1 MMPSTAEGE
10 AFDERHQKEK
20 LRKNIFITTMAIL
33 VSNTKS
39 IRRGCFRLESE
50 ETPLI
55 SQWQSAPVLPLATL
69 VCPHPHPGCE
79 AVLKHSGNK
88 LTVAQMMKSP
98 SISLIMQSN
107 DHLQLSLIILNLN
120 LKIILAYLVENFK
133 LIIISVRNH
142 NPAIN
147 IYIILTQLQLMSQ
160 AYQVPHFESFF
171 CRYSNFQKLKSSQ
184 MTILDFGT

>member
-10 AFDERHQKEK
+10 ASDEKASKEK

-33 VSNTKS
+33 VSTAPNTKS
-39 IRRGCFRLESE
+39 ISRVCFRLKSE

-107 DHLQLSLIILNLN
+107 DHLQLSFHIQL
-120 LKIILAYLVENFK
+120 ENFK

-147 IYIILTQLQLMSQ
+147 HLHHLDPATVNEPKLPS
-160 AYQVPHFESFF
+160 PSF
-171 CRYSNFQKLKSSQ
+171 
-184 MTILDFGT
+184 

>member
-1 MMPSTAEGE
+1 
-10 AFDERHQKEK
+10 
-20 LRKNIFITTMAIL
+20 MAIL

-39 IRRGCFRLESE
+39 ISRVCFRLKSE

-55 SQWQSAPVLPLATL
+55 SQWQSAPVLPPATL

-107 DHLQLSLIILNLN
+107 DHLQLSFHI
-120 LKIILAYLVENFK
+120 
-133 LIIISVRNH
+133 
-142 NPAIN
+142 
-147 IYIILTQLQLMSQ
+147 
-160 AYQVPHFESFF
+160 
-171 CRYSNFQKLKSSQ
+171 
-184 MTILDFGT
+184 

>member
-1 MMPSTAEGE
+1 MMPRLQCQTYSKLKSKGE
-10 AFDERHQKEK
+10 ASDEKASNEK

-39 IRRGCFRLESE
+39 ISRVCFRLKSE

-107 DHLQLSLIILNLN
+107 DHLQLSFHIQL
-120 LKIILAYLVENFK
+120 ENFK

-147 IYIILTQLQLMSQ
+147 HLHHLDPATVNEPKLPS
-160 AYQVPHFESFF
+160 PSF
-171 CRYSNFQKLKSSQ
+171 
-184 MTILDFGT
+184 

>member
-1 MMPSTAEGE
+1 MKGIKRKVKKEYFHNYNGDSGIKYQK
-10 AFDERHQKEK
+10 HQQ
-20 LRKNIFITTMAIL
+20 
-33 VSNTKS
+33 S
-39 IRRGCFRLESE
+39 RGCFRLESE

-107 DHLQLSLIILNLN
+107 DHLQLSFHIQL
-120 LKIILAYLVENFK
+120 ENFK

-147 IYIILTQLQLMSQ
+147 HLHHLDPATVNEPKLPS
-160 AYQVPHFESFF
+160 PSF
-171 CRYSNFQKLKSSQ
+171 
-184 MTILDFGT
+184 

>member
-10 AFDERHQKEK
+10 AFDEKASKEK

-39 IRRGCFRLESE
+39 ISRLCFRLESE

-107 DHLQLSLIILNLN
+107 DHLQLSFHI
-120 LKIILAYLVENFK
+120 
-133 LIIISVRNH
+133 
-142 NPAIN
+142 
-147 IYIILTQLQLMSQ
+147 
-160 AYQVPHFESFF
+160 
-171 CRYSNFQKLKSSQ
+171 
-184 MTILDFGT
+184 

>member
-39 IRRGCFRLESE
+39 ISRVCFRLKSE

-88 LTVAQMMKSP
+88 LTVAQTMKSP
-98 SISLIMQSN
+98 LISLIMQSN
-107 DHLQLSLIILNLN
+107 DHLQLSFHI
-120 LKIILAYLVENFK
+120 
-133 LIIISVRNH
+133 
-142 NPAIN
+142 
-147 IYIILTQLQLMSQ
+147 
-160 AYQVPHFESFF
+160 
-171 CRYSNFQKLKSSQ
+171 
-184 MTILDFGT
+184 

>member
-10 AFDERHQKEK
+10 ASDEKASKEK

-39 IRRGCFRLESE
+39 ISRVCFRLKSE

-98 SISLIMQSN
+98 LISLIMQSN
-107 DHLQLSLIILNLN
+107 DHLQLSFHI
-120 LKIILAYLVENFK
+120 
-133 LIIISVRNH
+133 
-142 NPAIN
+142 
-147 IYIILTQLQLMSQ
+147 
-160 AYQVPHFESFF
+160 
-171 CRYSNFQKLKSSQ
+171 
-184 MTILDFGT
+184 

>member
-10 AFDERHQKEK
+10 AFDEKASKEK

-88 LTVAQMMKSP
+88 LTVAQMMKS
-98 SISLIMQSN
+98 SLISLIMSN
-107 DHLQLSLIILNLN
+107 DHTAQN
-120 LKIILAYLVENFK
+120 YPC
-133 LIIISVRNH
+133 ISSGEFQGNH
-142 NPAIN
+142 NF
-147 IYIILTQLQLMSQ
+147 SQ
-160 AYQVPHFESFF
+160 
-171 CRYSNFQKLKSSQ
+171 KS
-184 MTILDFGT
+184 

>member
-1 MMPSTAEGE
+1 MPSTAEGE
-10 AFDERHQKEK
+10 ASDEKASKEK
-20 LRKNIFITTMAIL
+20 LRKNIFITTMAIP

-39 IRRGCFRLESE
+39 ISRLCFRLESE

-98 SISLIMQSN
+98 SISLIMQ
-107 DHLQLSLIILNLN
+107 I
-120 LKIILAYLVENFK
+120 
-133 LIIISVRNH
+133 RNH

-160 AYQVPHFESFF
+160 GYQVPHFESFF
-171 CRYSNFQKLKSSQ
+171 LDIVTFKS
-184 MTILDFGT
+184 

>member
-1 MMPSTAEGE
+1 MKSI
-10 AFDERHQKEK
+10 KK
-20 LRKNIFITTMAIL
+20 K
-33 VSNTKS
+33 NTKS

-98 SISLIMQSN
+98 LISLIMQSN
-107 DHLQLSLIILNLN
+107 DHLQLSFHI
-120 LKIILAYLVENFK
+120 
-133 LIIISVRNH
+133 
-142 NPAIN
+142 
-147 IYIILTQLQLMSQ
+147 
-160 AYQVPHFESFF
+160 
-171 CRYSNFQKLKSSQ
+171 
-184 MTILDFGT
+184 

>member
-1 MMPSTAEGE
+1 MK
-10 AFDERHQKEK
+10 RHQKEK

-39 IRRGCFRLESE
+39 IRSRCFRLESE
-50 ETPLI
+50 ETPVI

-107 DHLQLSLIILNLN
+107 DHLQLSFHIQL
-120 LKIILAYLVENFK
+120 ENFK

-147 IYIILTQLQLMSQ
+147 HLHHLDPATVNEPKLPS
-160 AYQVPHFESFF
+160 PSF
-171 CRYSNFQKLKSSQ
+171 
-184 MTILDFGT
+184 

>member
-33 VSNTKS
+33 VSTAPNTKS
-39 IRRGCFRLESE
+39 ISRLCFRLESE

-107 DHLQLSLIILNLN
+107 DHLQLSFHI
-120 LKIILAYLVENFK
+120 
-133 LIIISVRNH
+133 
-142 NPAIN
+142 
-147 IYIILTQLQLMSQ
+147 
-160 AYQVPHFESFF
+160 
-171 CRYSNFQKLKSSQ
+171 
-184 MTILDFGT
+184 

>member
-10 AFDERHQKEK
+10 AFDEKASKEK

-147 IYIILTQLQLMSQ
+147 HLHHLDPATVNEPKLPS
-160 AYQVPHFESFF
+160 PSF
-171 CRYSNFQKLKSSQ
+171 
-184 MTILDFGT
+184 